1 MRRYLIDGRE
11 PSVTYLFSLPLEL
24 RMVIYEHLLSP
35 DPKAVNTL
43 YMYHG
48 GLYYSRPLMGPRR
61 DARPHHIC
69 RWQHPVPVMAP
80 DPRIVKRTVQGN
92 VVVRVRLKS

>member
-24 RMVIYEHLLSP
+24 RMVMFEHLLSP
-35 DPKAVNTL
+35 YPKAVHTL

-48 GLYYSRPLMGPRR
+48 GLYY
-61 DARPHHIC
+61 D
-69 RWQHPVPVMAP
+69 
-80 DPRIVKRTVQGN
+80 DP
-92 VVVRVRLKS
+92 